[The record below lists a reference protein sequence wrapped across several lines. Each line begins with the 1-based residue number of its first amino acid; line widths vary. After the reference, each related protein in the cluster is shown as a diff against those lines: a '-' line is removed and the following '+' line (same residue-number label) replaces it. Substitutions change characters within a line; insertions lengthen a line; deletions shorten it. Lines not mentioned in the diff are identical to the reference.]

1 MNSKYILYFLLA
13 VLPSLISVQTPPS
26 TNWDWFK
33 LIGQS
38 LYQGL
43 LAMKALQSIPATDTT
58 DETLAPTKV
67 LQKVPLAILI
77 ALGGL
82 TFFFC
87 SACVTTTTKNP
98 DGSTTTVTRQDPKVV
113 KELEPIF
120 QSFGAGATQG
130 ALQFLKDEQ
139 GNQGPNG
146 QSETTVK
153 IITRN

>member
-98 DGSTTTVTRQDPKVV
+98 DGSTTTVTTQDPKVI
-113 KELEPIF
+113 KALEQIGDATGQAAANAAANAIQNELDK
-120 QSFGAGATQG
+120 Q
-130 ALQFLKDEQ
+130 
-139 GNQGPNG
+139 NH
-146 QSETTVK
+146 
-153 IITRN
+153 

>member
-1 MNSKYILYFLLA
+1 MNSKYVLYFLLA
-13 VLPSLISVQTPPS
+13 VIPSLLSVQTPPS

-58 DETLAPTKV
+58 DETLAPAKTSILSKT
-67 LQKVPLAILI
+67 PLVIVGI
-77 ALGGL
+77 L

-98 DGSTTTVTRQDPKVV
+98 DGSTTTVTTQDPKVI
-113 KELEPIF
+113 KALEQIGEVTG
-120 QSFGAGATQG
+120 QAA
-130 ALQFLKDEQ
+130 ANAAAAAIEQ
-139 GNQGPNG
+139 QI
-146 QSETTVK
+146 QDQQK
-153 IITRN
+153 